1 MSAALRPLRPP
12 GHDLDPRFF
21 ARSPDTVAEDLVGK
35 VLWRDGVGGGR
46 LVEVEAY
53 LEQGDPASHAY
64 RGMTPRNESMFG
76 PPGTLYLFVSYGVHV
91 LLNLVCLEAG
101 SGAAV
106 LVRALEPIGDPSHL
120 LENRGLPTSK
130 LRLATSG
137 PGRIGQALSLDLGL
151 NSQRLGPSSG
161 VHVLDDGYRCPVDA
175 TERIGISSG
184 GSLLLRYILPGNPHV
199 SCAPKRGRVVR
210 R

>member
-1 MSAALRPLRPP
+1 MSAAPRPLRPP
-12 GHDLDPRFF
+12 GHDLDPHFF

-64 RGMTPRNESMFG
+64 RGVTARNRAMFG

-101 SGAAV
+101 FGAAV
-106 LVRALEPIGDPSHL
+106 LLRAFEPIGDPSHL
-120 LENRGLPTSK
+120 LENRGLPASK

-137 PGRIGQALSLDLGL
+137 PGRIGQALSLDLDF
-151 NSQRLGPSSG
+151 NSRALGASSG
-161 VHVLDDGYRCPVDA
+161 LHVLDDGYRCPVHA

-184 GSLLLRYILPGNPHV
+184 GRLLLRYILPGNPHV
-199 SCAPKRGRVVR
+199 SCPPRRGQAVR